1 MMKRKG
7 LLITVGMILI
17 LAVTAPINAEVIRW
31 RLQTVD
37 DPGLMEYK
45 AISVAFAN
53 RVKELSN
60 GRMEIKVFPPGGIVS
75 SFEVWDGLRKGLFE
89 MSQHYLV
96 YWSGKEPGLKSAQ
109 EWPVMVDP
117 LQGLIWIYHGG
128 GMEAQGFGRRQLCRF
143 GGFYRH
149 SAGRRNLPGP
159 GKGCHRCR

>member
-1 MMKRKG
+1 MKRKG

-60 GRMEIKVFPPGGIVS
+60 GRMEIKVFPPG
-75 SFEVWDGLRKGLFE
+75 ELCTALRC
-89 MSQHYLV
+89 
-96 YWSGKEPGLKSAQ
+96 WTA
-109 EWPVMVDP
+109 
-117 LQGLIWIYHGG
+117 
-128 GMEAQGFGRRQLCRF
+128 
-143 GGFYRH
+143 
-149 SAGRRNLPGP
+149 
-159 GKGCHRCR
+159 